1 MPWLGK
7 LMPHRERLAACMRTP
22 YFQERWDNL
31 VSLAQDEDPFL
42 KRVGEATS
50 HGSPASAF
58 VVQSFFQR
66 LRHAGLRECLDAEL
80 VLSMNLLEHGD
91 FREGVR
97 ALLVDKDRSPK
108 WAFGTIS
115 AVDIAWMSKVLT

>member
-1 MPWLGK
+1 M
-7 LMPHRERLAACMRTP
+7 
-22 YFQERWDNL
+22 
-31 VSLAQDEDPFL
+31 
-42 KRVGEATS
+42 
-50 HGSPASAF
+50 
-58 VVQSFFQR
+58 QSFFQR

-108 WAFGTIS
+108 WAFGTIN